1 MPDRRMLVALYVALY
16 LMLTFADA
24 WSTALGLAAGGREFN
39 HHVAAE
45 GGLAIRWGQFMALNA
60 LVLGATAAMFGWSLA
75 RVDRID
81 PRYLREP
88 WRASLNWML
97 YLNPFSARN
106 QPRSVLHYLAGPV
119 GLLAAKA
126 IATGNNLLIAHDV
139 PDVVTPIARAVLAQ
153 VDGVAGYWVVIF
165 VVFTPSWIA
174 SLYATAALLRRRS
187 TRTTPTVFAF
197 T

>member
-16 LMLTFADA
+16 LALTFADA

-45 GGLAIRWGQFMALNA
+45 GGLALVWGRFMAINA
-60 LVLGATAAMFGWSLA
+60 LLLAAMAAMFAWSLA

-88 WRASLNWML
+88 WRASLNWAT

-119 GLLAAKA
+119 ALLAAKVVA
-126 IATGNNLLIAHDV
+126 SGNNLLIAHDV
-139 PDVVTPIARAVLAQ
+139 PDVITPIANAVLAQ

-165 VVFTPSWIA
+165 IVFMPSWVA
-174 SLYATAALLRRRS
+174 SLYATAALLRRQAA
-187 TRTTPTVFAF
+187 RTTPQGLAST
-197 T
+197 

>member
-39 HHVAAE
+39 HHVSAE
-45 GGLAIRWGQFMALNA
+45 GGVAMRWGQFMALNA
-60 LVLGATAAMFGWSLA
+60 VVLGVTAAMFGWSLA

-81 PRYLREP
+81 LRYLREP

-126 IATGNNLLIAHDV
+126 VATGNNLLIAHDV

-174 SLYATAALLRRRS
+174 SLYATAALLRRRL
-187 TRTTPTVFAF
+187 TRTTPPVLAF

>member
-1 MPDRRMLVALYVALY
+1 MLVALYAAFY

-24 WSTALGLAAGGREFN
+24 WSTALGLAAGGQEFN

-106 QPRSVLHYLAGPV
+106 QPRSVLHYLVGPV

-174 SLYATAALLRRRS
+174 SLYATAALLRRRL
-187 TRTTPTVFAF
+187 TRTTPTVLAF

>member
-60 LVLGATAAMFGWSLA
+60 SCSAPRQRCSVGRWPGSIVSIPLPARAVARVAELDAVPEPISAREPAALACSTTSLA
-75 RVDRID
+75 GRFAR
-81 PRYLREP
+81 REG
-88 WRASLNWML
+88 
-97 YLNPFSARN
+97 
-106 QPRSVLHYLAGPV
+106 RSPPA
-119 GLLAAKA
+119 
-126 IATGNNLLIAHDV
+126 NNLLIAHDV

-165 VVFTPSWIA
+165 VVFHPFLDRQPVRDRRAAA
-174 SLYATAALLRRRS
+174 SQVDANNTHGARLT
-187 TRTTPTVFAF
+187 
-197 T
+197 

>member
-1 MPDRRMLVALYVALY
+1 MPDRRMLVTLYAALY

-24 WSTALGLAAGGREFN
+24 WSTALGIAAGGREFN
-39 HHVAAE
+39 HHVAAD
-45 GGLAIRWGQFMALNA
+45 GGATVQWGRFMLLNA
-60 LVLGATAAMFGWSLA
+60 AALGLTAAMLGWALA

-88 WRASLNWML
+88 WRASLNWLL

-106 QPRSVLHYLAGPV
+106 QPRAVLHYIAGAVALLAG
-119 GLLAAKA
+119 KA
-126 IATGNNLLIAHDV
+126 IAVGNNLLIAHDV

-153 VDGVAGYWVVIF
+153 VDGVAGYWIVIF
-165 VVFTPSWIA
+165 VVFTPTWVA
-174 SLYATAALLRRRS
+174 SLYATAALLRRRLTQS
-187 TRTTPTVFAF
+187 SPAVLAF